1 MKIRYRSPLAIVATA
16 AILVACGGGGGSKPP
31 VTSTTPP
38 PPLAL
43 PPSTSFANMCAA
55 PRAGVDGDGQPFP
68 DRQGT
73 LANEKSFLR
82 SWIDEEYLWYREV
95 PTTLNPASYPTAID
109 YFRVLKSP
117 LVTASGKPKD
127 EFHFTYDSAEWVR
140 LQSAGVSLGYGITW
154 SRLANTTPR
163 TWYASMI
170 EPGSPA
176 AVAGVSRGD
185 RLLQVDNVDF
195 TNANSADSVN
205 RINAGLFPGRAGERH
220 SFTLASSNG
229 VQYTISVSAADV
241 AATPVQNARVID
253 TPTGKVGYLTFNS
266 HNAVA
271 ERQLIDAFNYL
282 RQENVADLVLD
293 MRYNGGGLL
302 YLAGQLGYMIAG
314 PTQSNGKAFERMIRN
329 DKREVLDP
337 VPFVDTTLGFP
348 TPNPVPAHQP
358 LPWLGLKR
366 ITILSTG
373 GTCSA
378 SEAVINGLRGIDVE
392 VNIVGARTCGK
403 PYGFIPRDNCG
414 TTYFA
419 IELQG
424 ANHKGFGDYA
434 DGFAATCTVP
444 DDLSRPLGDRN
455 EGMLAAALRL
465 RETGQCGAAN
475 ASARTMP
482 LELVRHPA
490 HEIGILDR

>member
-1 MKIRYRSPLAIVATA
+1 
-16 AILVACGGGGGSKPP
+16 
-31 VTSTTPP
+31 
-38 PPLAL
+38 
-43 PPSTSFANMCAA
+43 MCAA
-55 PRAGVDGDGQPFP
+55 PRTGVDSKGQAFP
-68 DRQGT
+68 DRQGS

-95 PTTLNPASYPTAID
+95 PTNLNPAAYPTAID
-109 YFRVLKSP
+109 YFNVLKTP
-117 LVTASGKPKD
+117 LMTASGKPKD
-127 EFHFTYDSAEWVR
+127 DFHFTYSTAEWQS

-154 SRLANTTPR
+154 SRLANSAPR
-163 TWYASMI
+163 TWYASMV

-176 AVAGVSRGD
+176 AAAGVQRGD
-185 RLLQVDNVDF
+185 RLVMVDNVDF
-195 TNANSADSVN
+195 TNATGTDNVN
-205 RINAGLFPGRAGERH
+205 RINAGLFPMNQGERH
-220 SFTLASSNG
+220 GFTLARRDG
-229 VQYTISVSAADV
+229 TQYTISVTASNV
-241 AATPVQNARVID
+241 AATPVQNTSVID
-253 TPTGKVGYLTFNS
+253 TPTGKVGYMTFNS

-271 ERQLIDAFNYL
+271 ERQLVDAFNYL
-282 RQENVADLVLD
+282 KQQNVSDLVLD

-314 PTQSNGKAFERMIRN
+314 PAQSSGKVFERMIRN

-337 VPFVDTTLGFP
+337 VPFVSNTLGFP
-348 TPNPVPAHQP
+348 SPNPMPAGQP

-366 ITILSTG
+366 ITILSTS

-403 PYGFIPRDNCG
+403 PYGFVPKDNCG

-444 DDLSRPLGDRN
+444 DDLSRPLGDRS

-465 RETGQCGAAN
+465 RETGQCDTTFS
-475 ASARTMP
+475 SARVAP

-490 HEIGILDR
+490 HEVGILDR

>member
-1 MKIRYRSPLAIVATA
+1 MDRE
-16 AILVACGGGGGSKPP
+16 
-31 VTSTTPP
+31 
-38 PPLAL
+38 
-43 PPSTSFANMCAA
+43 
-55 PRAGVDGDGQPFP
+55 GQPFA

-95 PTTLNPASYPTAID
+95 PANLNPASYPTAID
-109 YFRVLKSP
+109 YFNVLKSP
-117 LVTASGKPKD
+117 LFTASGKPKD
-127 EFHFTYDSAEWVR
+127 EFHFTYDSAEWER
-140 LQSAGVSLGYGITW
+140 LQSSGVSLGYGITW
-154 SRLANTTPR
+154 SRLANTAPR
-163 TWYASMI
+163 TWYASMV

-176 AVAGVSRGD
+176 AVAGVRRGD
-185 RLLQVDNVDF
+185 RLVLVDNVDF
-195 TNANSADSVN
+195 TNANGSDSVN
-205 RINAGLFPGRAGERH
+205 RINAGLFPERAGERH
-220 SFTLASSNG
+220 TFTLARSDG
-229 VQYTISVSAADV
+229 TQYTIAVTAADV
-241 AATPVQNARVID
+241 AATPVQNTMVID

-271 ERQLIDAFNYL
+271 ERQLIDAFNHL
-282 RQENVADLVLD
+282 RQENVTDLVLD

-314 PTQSNGKAFERMIRN
+314 PAQSNGKIFERMIRN

-337 VPFVDTTLGFP
+337 VPFVNTTLGFP
-348 TPNPVPAHQP
+348 SPNPVPPEQP

-403 PYGFIPRDNCG
+403 PYGFVPKDNCG

-434 DGFAATCTVP
+434 DGFGATCTAP

-465 RETGQCGAAN
+465 RETGQCGSATS
-475 ASARTMP
+475 SARTIP

-490 HEIGILDR
+490 LEAAILDR

>member
-1 MKIRYRSPLAIVATA
+1 
-16 AILVACGGGGGSKPP
+16 
-31 VTSTTPP
+31 
-38 PPLAL
+38 
-43 PPSTSFANMCAA
+43 MCAA
-55 PRAGVDGDGQPFP
+55 PRVGTDIEGQAFV

-73 LANEKSFLR
+73 LADEKSFLR

-95 PTTLNPASYPTAID
+95 PTNLNPDNYRTAID
-109 YFRVLKSP
+109 YFNVLKTP
-117 LVTASGKPKD
+117 LTTPSGKPKD
-127 EFHFTYDSAEWVR
+127 EFHFTYATDEWQQ
-140 LQSAGVSLGYGITW
+140 LQSSGVSLGYGITW
-154 SRLANTTPR
+154 SRLASTAPR
-163 TWYASMI
+163 TWYASMV

-176 AVAGVSRGD
+176 AIAGVRRGD
-185 RLLQVDNVDF
+185 RLVMVDGVDF
-195 TNANSADSVN
+195 TNANTSDSVN
-205 RINAGLFPGRAGERH
+205 RINAGLFPESAGERH
-220 SFTLASSNG
+220 AFTLARSDGMEYSIN
-229 VQYTISVSAADV
+229 VTAADV
-241 AATPVQNARVID
+241 AATPVQNTSVID

-282 RQENVADLVLD
+282 RQQNVSDLVLD
-293 MRYNGGGLL
+293 LRYNGGGLL

-314 PTQSNGKAFERMIRN
+314 PAQSEGKAFERMIRN

-337 VPFVDTTLGFP
+337 VPFVSETLGFP
-348 TPNPVPAHQP
+348 SPNPVPVGQP

-366 ITILSTG
+366 ITILSTA

-403 PYGFIPRDNCG
+403 PYGFVPKDNCG

-424 ANHKGFGDYA
+424 ANEKGFGDYA
-434 DGFAATCTVP
+434 DGFPATCTVP
-444 DDLSRPLGDRN
+444 DDLTRPLGDRN

-465 RETGQCGAAN
+465 RDTGQCDT
-475 ASARTMP
+475 STVRARVAP

-490 HEIGILDR
+490 LEAAILDR